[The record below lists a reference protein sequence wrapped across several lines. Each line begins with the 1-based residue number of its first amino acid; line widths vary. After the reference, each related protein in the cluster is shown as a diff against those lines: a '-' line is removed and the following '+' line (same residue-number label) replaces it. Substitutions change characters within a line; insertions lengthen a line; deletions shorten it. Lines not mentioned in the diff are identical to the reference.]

1 MFCYETWTICED
13 ELRPYIQ
20 PVLQKASYMSN
31 RCFKMISV
39 FSDGLVRVQVQRWAR
54 PTITDKE
61 NMLADKF

>member
-1 MFCYETWTICED
+1 MKHGEYVKMNQDLIFN
-13 ELRPYIQ
+13 Q
-20 PVLQKASYMSN
+20 VLQKASYMSN

>member
-1 MFCYETWTICED
+1 
-13 ELRPYIQ
+13 
-20 PVLQKASYMSN
+20 MSN